1 MTDSA
6 REASEQSPEEE
17 FGLSAVRELVR
28 LISETDITEIQ
39 IERGS
44 TKLHIKRGALPAPQP
59 SFFVTPSLA
68 PAIQQAPAA
77 ALPHAPQYHAS
88 LVGAVPASGE
98 PSEAD
103 LPPGAQT
110 IVSPMVGT
118 YYSSP
123 SPKDPPFVKEGD
135 AIHTGEVVG
144 IVEAMKIMNEIESE
158 YSGKV
163 LRVLVHSGQPVEY
176 GQPLL
181 IVVPA

>member
-17 FGLSAVRELVR
+17 FGLSAVRELLR

-39 IERGS
+39 IERGT
-44 TKLHIKRGALPAPQP
+44 TKLHIKRGAVHSAQP

-68 PAIQQAPAA
+68 PTVQQAPAA
-77 ALPHAPQYHAS
+77 LAHAPQHYAPP
-88 LVGAVPASGE
+88 VGAAPTSSEPA
-98 PSEAD
+98 EAE
-103 LPPGAQT
+103 LPAGAQT

-118 YYSSP
+118 FYNAP

-135 AIHTGEVVG
+135 AVHAGEVVG

-158 YSGKV
+158 FSGKV
-163 LRVLVHSGQPVEY
+163 LRVLVNTGQPVEY
-176 GQPLL
+176 GQPLMV
-181 IVVPA
+181 VVPA

>member
-6 REASEQSPEEE
+6 REASEQPPEEE
-17 FGLSAVRELVR
+17 FGLSAVRELLR
-28 LISETDITEIQ
+28 LISETDVTEIQ

-44 TKLHIKRGALPAPQP
+44 TKLHIKRGALPSPQP

-77 ALPHAPQYHAS
+77 ALPYAPQHHAPS
-88 LVGAVPASGE
+88 GGAAPGE
-98 PSEAD
+98 PAEGD

-135 AIHTGEVVG
+135 AIHVGEVVG

-163 LRVLVHSGQPVEY
+163 LRVLVHNGQPVEY
-176 GQPLL
+176 GQALV